1 MSQSRRLARSL
12 SLESRLGGLLVS
24 TTRYMKHLYTNYKSV
39 LSESGLRVESA
50 RRAMSREECES
61 GMGKEEIGVRSK

>member
-1 MSQSRRLARSL
+1 
-12 SLESRLGGLLVS
+12 
-24 TTRYMKHLYTNYKSV
+24 MKHLYTNYKSV

-50 RRAMSREECES
+50 MRATSREESES